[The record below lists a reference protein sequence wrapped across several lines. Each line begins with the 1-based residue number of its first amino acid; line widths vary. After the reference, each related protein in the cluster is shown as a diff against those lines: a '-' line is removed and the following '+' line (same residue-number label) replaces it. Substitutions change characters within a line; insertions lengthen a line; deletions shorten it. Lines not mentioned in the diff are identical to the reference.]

1 MIVRVPAVYMG
12 ANDKGVV
19 AFEKPL
25 CKLYA
30 DTVCFLRRY
39 LAGAKRLPEV
49 IR

>member
-1 MIVRVPAVYMG
+1 MIVRVPTVYMS

-30 DTVCFLRRY
+30 ASSGVTSPGRNDCLT
-39 LAGAKRLPEV
+39 
-49 IR
+49 